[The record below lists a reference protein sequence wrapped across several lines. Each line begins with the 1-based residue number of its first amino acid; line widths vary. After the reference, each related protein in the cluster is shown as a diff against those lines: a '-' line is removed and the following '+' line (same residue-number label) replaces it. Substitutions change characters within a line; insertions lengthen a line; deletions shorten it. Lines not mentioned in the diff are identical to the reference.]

1 MTFSRT
7 TPGITAEY
15 LFYKKVLVYVDGYTD
30 FPFYEEVLQNFNFHL
45 KARRKVKE
53 NEKLVI
59 DLIKKDL
66 PYVVVLDGD
75 YRILESTRS
84 KHRRVVLLHR
94 YSFENYLFEEGPIK
108 QFCRDQMSPANRLEQ
123 LTDNFNA
130 IQEEL
135 SQKFEELIIL
145 DVTHQRAD
153 TGFDVLPEKPHRFFK
168 KGKNGNFEDS
178 QIEQYTEAAKNVNKQ
193 DIDETTVLVKQF
205 LKQRRFIDLLPGH
218 FAFGI
223 IRRLIVRT
231 VGENIS
237 NKDIRIYLSRVVWGI
252 VNSHDHNSLK
262 RRLRSAVREAEKIR
276 QTSKSQT

>member
-1 MTFSRT
+1 MSFSRT
-7 TPGITAEY
+7 PSGLAAEY
-15 LFYKKVLVYVDGYTD
+15 LFYKKVLVYVEGRTD
-30 FPFYEEVLQNFNFHL
+30 FPFYEEILRNYNYYL
-45 KARRKVKE
+45 KAQGGKE
-53 NEKLVI
+53 KSKKLAD
-59 DLIKKDL
+59 DLMGKDL

-135 SQKFEELIIL
+135 NQKFEELIIL

-193 DIDETTVLVKQF
+193 DIDEATVLVKQF

-231 VGENIS
+231 VGKNIS

-276 QTSKSQT
+276 